1 MGNIFNYKYHI
12 LNPYISMILR
22 YFVTQ
27 THVLLNA
34 IKNINYNQKKTYDL
48 I

>member
-22 YFVTQ
+22 YYVIYAL
-27 THVLLNA
+27 VLLNA